1 MRSYVGRGL
10 VSDCAVI
17 GYTMKRAC
25 IFALWQRPICEWSAM
40 RRWLIGTLSPTSWRS
55 VTKWFLSMRRSF
67 GDGFTNVTDLS
78 AHDSV
83 VSQQV
88 QDEVRSTVKNGTQM
102 FVEKRPWYPRS
113 QPVLPLPSP
122 CQLSVHHHGNN
133 CSILIYSLQAQQLH
147 LSSFKIW
154 KLANKW
160 FDYEMRPF

>member
-1 MRSYVGRGL
+1 
-10 VSDCAVI
+10 
-17 GYTMKRAC
+17 
-25 IFALWQRPICEWSAM
+25 
-40 RRWLIGTLSPTSWRS
+40 
-55 VTKWFLSMRRSF
+55 MRRSF

-88 QDEVRSTVKNGTQM
+88 LDEVRSTVKNATQM

-113 QPVLPLPSP
+113 QPVLPSP

-133 CSILIYSLQAQQLH
+133 CSILIYSLQAQQLQ

-154 KLANKW
+154 KLAKKW